1 MAAADTI
8 DVILERL
15 ASLHPKFMDLSHIR
29 MWPLLERLGNPQ
41 NRLPPVIHVAG
52 TNGKGSTIAFMRAM
66 LEAQGLSVHVYTSP
80 HLVHFR
86 ERMRFG
92 RKGGGVY
99 PDDAFLNDLLTEVE
113 AVNGND
119 PITQFEITTIAAFL
133 AFSRQPA
140 DVLLLEVGLGGR
152 LDTTNVIERPAATVI
167 TSVSMDHADYLGDTV
182 AKIAAEKAGIIK
194 RGRPCV
200 ISQQVPDALAV
211 IERIADEKRAR
222 LTIGGMDFHAL
233 EEHGRFV
240 YQDEDGLFDLPLPA
254 LPGRHQLG
262 NAATAIAGLKA
273 AGFTVDEAIATAG
286 MRQVVW
292 PGRLQRLTHGEL
304 VKLAPP
310 ESDIWLDGGHNEDG
324 GRVLSEAMAE
334 MNERHD
340 RELVMVCGMLST
352 KDPRAFL
359 AHFAGLAHELIAVP
373 VSSSQS
379 ALTPEQLVAASTS
392 RGIHARAMGS
402 VAEALKAIAHEHAG
416 DAAPRI
422 LIAGSLYLVG
432 DVLAAN
438 GTPPV

>member
-1 MAAADTI
+1 
-8 DVILERL
+8 
-15 ASLHPKFMDLSHIR
+15 
-29 MWPLLERLGNPQ
+29 
-41 NRLPPVIHVAG
+41 
-52 TNGKGSTIAFMRAM
+52 
-66 LEAQGLSVHVYTSP
+66 
-80 HLVHFR
+80 
-86 ERMRFG
+86 MRFG

-99 PDDAFLNDLLTEVE
+99 ADDIFLNELLTEVE
-113 AVNGND
+113 AANGND

-152 LDTTNVIERPAATVI
+152 LDTTNVIDRPAATVI

-200 ISQQVPDALAV
+200 ISQQVPEALAV
-211 IERIADEKRAR
+211 IEQIADEKRAR
-222 LTIGGMDFHAL
+222 LTIGGMDFHAI
-233 EEHGRFV
+233 EEHGRFA
-240 YQDEDGLFDLPLPA
+240 YQDEDGLFDLPMPA
-254 LPGRHQLG
+254 LLGRHQLG

-273 AGFTVDEAIATAG
+273 AGFAVDEASAAAG
-286 MRQVVW
+286 MRNVVW
-292 PGRLQRLTHGEL
+292 PGRLQRLTRGAL
-304 VKLAPP
+304 VTLAPS
-310 ESDIWLDGGHNEDG
+310 ESDLWLDGGHNEDG

-340 RELVMVCGMLST
+340 RELVMICGMLAT

-359 AHFAGLAHELIAVP
+359 AHFAGLARELIAVP
-373 VSSSQS
+373 VTSSQA
-379 ALTPEQLVAASTS
+379 ALPPDDLVAAATS
-392 RGIHARAMGS
+392 QGIAARSMTS
-402 VAEALKAIAHEHAG
+402 VAEALKAITHDHAG